1 MKKPLCAV
9 LAAASFWAVVAPA
22 VAVAGDDDAMKARVS
37 RRVDQVFAK
46 LDTDKD
52 GRISKAEAA
61 KGAKLAK
68 AFDRVDTDHDG
79 FVSRAEMSAAVE
91 RRMQRQ
97 QDKRQPPPASQAPGM
112 QPPAPP
118 E

>member
-9 LAAASFWAVVAPA
+9 LAAASLLAVAAPA
-22 VAVAGDDDAMKARVS
+22 FAGDDDAMQAKVS

-61 KGAKLAK
+61 KGPKMAK
-68 AFDRVDTDHDG
+68 AFDRVDADHDG

-91 RRMQRQ
+91 RRMARHQKKQ
-97 QDKRQPPPASQAPGM
+97 PPASQAPGS

-118 E
+118 A

>member
-1 MKKPLCAV
+1 MNKPLCAV
-9 LAAASFWAVVAPA
+9 LAAASLWAVATPA
-22 VAVAGDDDAMKARVS
+22 FAGDDDAMKVKVA

-52 GRISKAEAA
+52 GRISKAEAE
-61 KGAKLAK
+61 KGPKMAK

-91 RRMQRQ
+91 RRMQKQ
-97 QDKRQPPPASQAPGM
+97 QQKKQQPPASQAPGM
-112 QPPAPP
+112 TPPSAPAQ
-118 E
+118 